1 MKNSKV
7 NGKTTFLFLFS
18 LAYIFCLGFRSY
30 FQIFSLVKNTSLDEA
45 AVVKLGFVW
54 GICVVSAIIC
64 CILQSQKVPAFV
76 KGLVIVW
83 SILGGWLTVTAR
95 DISVMLSSSGDSYTV
110 FSVLS
115 VLLLLLNAAAI
126 ALVIWSFIVSVKQN
140 Q

>member
-7 NGKTTFLFLFS
+7 NVKTTFLFLFS

-30 FQIFSLVKNTSLDEA
+30 FQIFSLVKDTSLNEA

-54 GICVVSAIIC
+54 GICVISAIIC
-64 CILQSQKVPAFV
+64 CILQSRKVPAFV

-126 ALVIWSFIVSVKQN
+126 VLVIWSFIVSVKHN
-140 Q
+140 W

>member
-1 MKNSKV
+1 MAKHNSR
-7 NGKTTFLFLFS
+7 TIFLFLFS

-54 GICVVSAIIC
+54 GICVISAIIC
-64 CILQSQKVPAFV
+64 CILQSRKVPVFV
-76 KGLVIVW
+76 KVLVIVW

-95 DISVMLSSSGDSYTV
+95 DISVMLSSSGDPYTV

-126 ALVIWSFIVSVKQN
+126 ILVIWSFIVSVKQN